1 MCGIFISAEGTDGAG
16 KSTQLE
22 FIKKYLEERKK
33 DAVFLREPG
42 GNAISEKIRNVILDT
57 ENIAMTPQ
65 TEALLYAASRIQ
77 LVNEVIVPALEEGKI
92 VVCDRYIDSSIAYQG
107 YGRKL
112 TAEKIEEING
122 FAISKCMPDMTLFF
136 DLPPE
141 KGILRKKNQH
151 DLDRMEQESLDFHNR
166 VYEGYIS
173 LSEKYPKRIK
183 RIDASMSVEKVWT
196 ETKKCLDEL
205 FEKLSEGK

>member
-65 TEALLYAASRIQ
+65 TEA
-77 LVNEVIVPALEEGKI
+77 
-92 VVCDRYIDSSIAYQG
+92 
-107 YGRKL
+107 
-112 TAEKIEEING
+112 T
-122 FAISKCMPDMTLFF
+122 
-136 DLPPE
+136 
-141 KGILRKKNQH
+141 
-151 DLDRMEQESLDFHNR
+151 
-166 VYEGYIS
+166 
-173 LSEKYPKRIK
+173 
-183 RIDASMSVEKVWT
+183 
-196 ETKKCLDEL
+196 
-205 FEKLSEGK
+205 